1 MKVIKPPTAITTEET
16 CKNCGAVLEL
26 NPWDYKEKTRTHGD
40 IFGDWNLLYAIE
52 RKWYVC
58 PCCHTVNVVKT
69 LIDGKE
75 SVS

>member
-1 MKVIKPPTAITTEET
+1 MKVIKPPTKVITTKET

-26 NPWDYKEKTRTHGD
+26 NPWDYKEKTHTHGN
-40 IFGDWNLLYAIE
+40 IFDYYYCTVT

-58 PCCHTVNVVKT
+58 PCCHAVNVVKT

-75 SVS
+75 SDS